1 MEGLASLV
9 VALIGLV
16 AIAVAIVVA
25 RSGRP
30 HDAGAAAQLAV
41 TQDATRASLELL
53 QRSVADL
60 QRATAESVNAL
71 RADVQRSLG
80 TTEQQVLTQTG
91 ATQRSLADLS
101 RQLGTLA
108 EQSARIGDLA
118 KDVGSLHDLLR
129 APKPRGGFGELLLE
143 RVLADCLPADAF
155 ELQYTYR
162 DGSRVDAVVRFAGR
176 LVPIDAKFPVES
188 FQLVLASSS
197 DDERRTRRRAFLQQV
212 KRHIDAVARYVA
224 PGEGT
229 IDLAFLYVPA
239 ENVFYSA
246 FVVQEEDE
254 DMRAYCAQRHVIPTS
269 PNTLLAYLQIVSLGL
284 RGLAIQ
290 ERSRELHQ
298 AIRHAAHEL
307 DRFRE
312 LHDQLGRHVEN
323 ASKKFTESL
332 RSLDRA
338 ADAIEGLARVPLASA
353 AQQTPLPIEVEP
365 PEPELMPQ
373 DLGRGRS

>member
-1 MEGLASLV
+1 MEALVSLV

-30 HDAGAAAQLAV
+30 RDAGAAAQRAV
-41 TQDATRASLELL
+41 TPDATRASLERL
-53 QRSVADL
+53 QRSVSDL

-162 DGSRVDAVVRFAGR
+162 DGSRVDAVVKFAGR

-188 FQLVLASSS
+188 F
-197 DDERRTRRRAFLQQV
+197 
-212 KRHIDAVARYVA
+212 
-224 PGEGT
+224 
-229 IDLAFLYVPA
+229 
-239 ENVFYSA
+239 
-246 FVVQEEDE
+246 
-254 DMRAYCAQRHVIPTS
+254 
-269 PNTLLAYLQIVSLGL
+269 
-284 RGLAIQ
+284 
-290 ERSRELHQ
+290 
-298 AIRHAAHEL
+298 
-307 DRFRE
+307 
-312 LHDQLGRHVEN
+312 
-323 ASKKFTESL
+323 
-332 RSLDRA
+332 
-338 ADAIEGLARVPLASA
+338 
-353 AQQTPLPIEVEP
+353 
-365 PEPELMPQ
+365 
-373 DLGRGRS
+373 

>member
-1 MEGLASLV
+1 MEALASLV

-30 HDAGAAAQLAV
+30 RDAGAAAQLAV

-53 QRSVADL
+53 QRSVSDL

-162 DGSRVDAVVRFAGR
+162 DGSRVDAVVKFAGR

-224 PGEGT
+224 PGEGA
-229 IDLAFLYVPA
+229 IDLALLYVPA
-239 ENVFYSA
+239 ENEA
-246 FVVQEEDE
+246 ETD
-254 DMRAYCAQRHVIPTS
+254 
-269 PNTLLAYLQIVSLGL
+269 
-284 RGLAIQ
+284 RG
-290 ERSRELHQ
+290 
-298 AIRHAAHEL
+298 
-307 DRFRE
+307 
-312 LHDQLGRHVEN
+312 
-323 ASKKFTESL
+323 
-332 RSLDRA
+332 
-338 ADAIEGLARVPLASA
+338 
-353 AQQTPLPIEVEP
+353 
-365 PEPELMPQ
+365 
-373 DLGRGRS
+373 